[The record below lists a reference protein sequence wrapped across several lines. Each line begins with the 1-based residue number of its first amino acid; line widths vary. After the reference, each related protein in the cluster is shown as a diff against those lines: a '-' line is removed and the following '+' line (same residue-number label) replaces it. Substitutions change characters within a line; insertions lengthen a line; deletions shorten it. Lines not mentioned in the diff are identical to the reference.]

1 MNLPSLFCRQCGRQ
15 AQPTSSAPTTGSV
28 FQHRLGLPATQRKD
42 NVRKTNTCSLTTKN
56 IIEGINIIAMLLLQS
71 RRTSL
76 GCHCEKSC
84 CIANTIQIQT
94 HNAFRSLASCVRSR
108 SSQALN
114 IGGLF
119 TRYFGTS
126 RVDFKSRDF
135 PAATGAQ
142 GRAAGPCGAAQRSAH
157 TRSKWAGQD

>member
-1 MNLPSLFCRQCGRQ
+1 MAGPWTTPKICGSYGP
-15 AQPTSSAPTTGSV
+15 AGPLTTFPGRASGV
-28 FQHRLGLPATQRKD
+28 PDRHC
-42 NVRKTNTCSLTTKN
+42 VRKTNTCSLTTKN